1 MFWQQKSV
9 TEKVC
14 SVSELPTSEFYR
26 YKPCL
31 DKIIKMN
38 LGEDEMSATILALT
52 GYIAWTLLLLVTIA
66 VYRTVLVMQKNRL
79 PNGFKADG
87 SDSPEFGQR
96 LTRAQGNCAESF
108 VFTGGVMLLA
118 LATSSSAITD
128 PLAYYLLA
136 ARLVQSI
143 VHLLSTS
150 VLAVQIRFAF
160 FVVQVVISGYWL
172 LQIMSKFA

>member
-1 MFWQQKSV
+1 M
-9 TEKVC
+9 
-14 SVSELPTSEFYR
+14 SELPIVI
-26 YKPCL
+26 KPRSFGAL
-31 DKIIKMN
+31 N
-38 LGEDEMSATILALT
+38 MSATILALV
-52 GYIAWTLLLLVTIA
+52 GYIAWTIVLLVGIA

-128 PLAYYLLA
+128 PLAYVLLA
-136 ARLVQSI
+136 ARLGQSI
-143 VHLLSTS
+143 IHLTS
-150 VLAVQIRFAF
+150 SSALAVQIRFAF
-160 FVVQVVISGYWL
+160 FLVQVAISAYWL
-172 LQIMSKFA
+172 IQIVSKFA